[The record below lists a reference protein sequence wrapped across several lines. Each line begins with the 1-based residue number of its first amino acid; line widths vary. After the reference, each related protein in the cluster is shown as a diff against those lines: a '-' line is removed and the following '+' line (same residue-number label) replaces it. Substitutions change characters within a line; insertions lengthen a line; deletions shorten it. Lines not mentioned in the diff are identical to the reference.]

1 MRSLQ
6 AMIIASIL
14 LLAALSFGEGIGT
27 LRPASASQPYQV
39 VTQQLGDVDGF
50 GYGLDVCPIGCQLAA
65 PPVASGKP
73 IPFDAPDSPCALTP
87 TWVHNLA
94 ERLPSDAEILGA
106 LLLLNIAG
114 IEPEK
119 FSSILTADSTVFPLL
134 YFNQGELGSGLIPV
148 PIDPAD
154 LADGVLQ
161 VTIKKGIQTRTTT
174 VCDEQFYD
182 ASILLVLIRHR

>member
-27 LRPASASQPYQV
+27 PRPASSSQPYQV

-50 GYGLDVCPIGCQLAA
+50 GYGLDVCPIGCELAE
-65 PPVASGKP
+65 PPVAGGKP

-87 TWVHNLA
+87 TWVHDLTEQLPPEA
-94 ERLPSDAEILGA
+94 EMLGA
-106 LLLLNIAG
+106 LLLLNVAG

-119 FSSILTADSTVFPLL
+119 FSSVLTADSTVFPLF
-134 YFNQGELGSGLIPV
+134 YFDQGGLGSGPIPV

-154 LADGVLQ
+154 LADGLLQ

-174 VCDEQFYD
+174 ICDEQFYD
-182 ASILLVLIRHR
+182 ASVLLVLIRNR